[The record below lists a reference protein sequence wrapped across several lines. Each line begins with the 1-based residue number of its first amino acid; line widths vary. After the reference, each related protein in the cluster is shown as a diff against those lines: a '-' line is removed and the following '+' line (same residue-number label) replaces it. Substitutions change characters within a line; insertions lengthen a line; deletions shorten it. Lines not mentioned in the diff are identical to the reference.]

1 MCSAASGDLSDGTL
15 LMLLGRSV
23 AEFYLKKEAKFCYL
37 SQKSIQQLATVGM
50 LWQVIGLEVPGD
62 GFETHCSSLFT
73 DVLFVL
79 KSGCSVRCRSLFLTV
94 NCWFRCQFCCHTW
107 LTLNRADFGQM

>member
-23 AEFYLKKEAKFCYL
+23 AEFSSKKEAKFCYL

-50 LWQVIGLEVPGD
+50 LWQGIGLEVPGD

-73 DVLFVL
+73 DVLFAL
-79 KSGCSVRCRSLFLTV
+79 KKRL
-94 NCWFRCQFCCHTW
+94 
-107 LTLNRADFGQM
+107 